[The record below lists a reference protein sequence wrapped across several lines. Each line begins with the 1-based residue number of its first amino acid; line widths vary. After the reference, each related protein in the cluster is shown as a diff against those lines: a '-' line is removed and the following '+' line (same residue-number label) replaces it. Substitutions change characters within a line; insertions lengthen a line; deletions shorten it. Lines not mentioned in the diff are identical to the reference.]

1 MLSRVKLIRHPWIL
15 FVHQEFTK
23 DVSSLAGIALT
34 LSWCTSNLSIKL
46 LDVLP
51 ESTNAKI
58 SLLFNKSASLPF
70 EILLLGI
77 VANVGKFNCI
87 AADDPFVLVLELHTQ
102 A

>member
-15 FVHQEFTK
+15 FVHEEFTK

-34 LSWCTSNLSIKL
+34 LNLCTSSLSIKL

-70 EILLLGI
+70 KILLLGI

>member
-1 MLSRVKLIRHPWIL
+1 M
-15 FVHQEFTK
+15 
-23 DVSSLAGIALT
+23 
-34 LSWCTSNLSIKL
+34 
-46 LDVLP
+46 LP

>member
-15 FVHQEFTK
+15 FVHEEFTK

-34 LSWCTSNLSIKL
+34 LSLCTSSLSIKL